1 MFLTWIS
8 KYEYEF
14 IRQKRGEEDNPGTGK
29 MCKYMKIFPLAFK
42 LSEDESAF
50 GFITLASSALSTLPC
65 TNKSLLCSEYMKNE
79 TCKKNSGKFREQMW
93 LDHVG
98 GDGNR

>member
-1 MFLTWIS
+1 
-8 KYEYEF
+8 
-14 IRQKRGEEDNPGTGK
+14 
-29 MCKYMKIFPLAFK
+29 MKIFLLAFK

-79 TCKKNSGKFREQMW
+79 TCNRARKTQESSGNKCGWIM
-93 LDHVG
+93 
-98 GDGNR
+98 